1 MSRPSTVCGGRSR
14 PARGASARSRAVAR
28 GRVMDAD
35 DARAYF
41 GDEDARARDVAE
53 AREARDV
60 VADYARRADAG
71 DGFLVASARRAARG
85 ERRDVGTSR
94 IEDVVERC
102 ARVASRA
109 REEAREREA
118 RARDADGGRAP
129 EDDETTSA
137 RAIEACA
144 SVRARAMDLDA
155 RVERAVRA
163 CEETVRMGATE
174 TMRVRAYDVA
184 LAAARF
190 RLRAAMAARETVRA
204 LDAGD
209 LERACALL
217 SGVRATLDEWRRGE
231 GVRDATRDLC
241 EFVAGDAARRIETEA
256 KRETTNAWFT
266 NARAIQVD
274 VAVALREGQ
283 SRDEVMQ
290 MIARRLC
297 ADGVRKSAALCA
309 RLDVNFADWFK
320 RVRREQFVKDVA
332 PKIVGA
338 SRDATATTRELDNA
352 LGYFACQLHAVETFP
367 DVVSRDD
374 VEREWIDA
382 CQTLRGNVL
391 SADAGE
397 MATVIERTRA
407 ACAVAEGVFDFSV
420 EPLANAVDALEII
433 SRPKEQ
439 NQMNSE

>member
-1 MSRPSTVCGGRSR
+1 
-14 PARGASARSRAVAR
+14 
-28 GRVMDAD
+28 MDAD

-41 GDEDARARDVAE
+41 GDEDARARDAVE

-60 VADYARRADAG
+60 VADYARGADDG
-71 DGFLVASARRAARG
+71 DGCLVASARRAARG
-85 ERRDVGTSR
+85 ARRDVGTSR
-94 IEDVVERC
+94 VEDVVERC
-102 ARVASRA
+102 ARVAARA

-144 SVRARAMDLDA
+144 SVRARAMDVDA

-174 TMRVRAYDVA
+174 TMRARAYDVA
-184 LAAARF
+184 TAAARF
-190 RLRAAMAARETVRA
+190 RLRAATAARETVRA

-217 SGVRATLDEWRRGE
+217 SGVRATLGEWRRGE
-231 GVRDATRDLC
+231 GVRDAMRDLC
-241 EFVAGDAARRIETEA
+241 EVVARDAARRIETEA

-283 SRDEVMQ
+283 SRDVVMQ
-290 MIARRLC
+290 MIARRLR
-297 ADGVRKSAALCA
+297 ADRVRASAALCA
-309 RLDVNFADWFK
+309 RLDVDFADWFK

-338 SRDATATTRELDNA
+338 SSRDATATARELDNA

-433 SRPKEQ
+433 SRPKQQ